1 MGNTKTDKNNRLKP
15 AAQPRMQTVSQALR
29 LTPWFILS
37 ALLLTF
43 CQAPWNLSFL
53 AWLAL
58 VPFVLVCN
66 PKTPRKSLMLAA
78 YLVSF
83 LYWMGNLYWIIP
95 ITGPGYIAFAL
106 WQAVYWP
113 LLALG
118 VRYLRTKNCPMIL
131 AVPILFVGAESIQ
144 SFLFTGFN
152 WYFLAH
158 SQYLNSSLIQIADL
172 FGVFGISAVL
182 AMSNGILSETLYSIF
197 YRKSLFRLWIHLA
210 AFAVI
215 LFAIGVYNKQSLY
228 FNDHPQ
234 PKIGVIQTNIP
245 TAVKEETENAQMILD
260 DLLTQSNHCIAAG
273 AKLILW
279 PETMVLTSLN
289 PGYRMYFD
297 PNSEPVRFNKQI
309 ADFTGQKQIY
319 LLLGAH
325 GASVGDVGGQ
335 LEVTERFNS
344 AYLYQP
350 DGSQSSL
357 RYDKIHLVPFG
368 EVIPFKQSF
377 PPLYRFFNL
386 FSPYDFEY
394 SLTAGKEAVL
404 FPVVLENKKY
414 HFGVL
419 ICYEDTDPAIS
430 RKMVYKNG
438 NKTADWL
445 VNISN
450 DGWYVQFKDNR
461 VIPSVELA
469 QRTAIC
475 VFRCVEN
482 RISLVRS
489 VNTGVSCLIDPY
501 GRIQNQY
508 LGGNL
513 PIQGMARQ
521 GMAGWFVDAVP
532 LDSRITFYTRYGA
545 WIDKLPALG
554 ICLIAA
560 LAFMEKQKE
569 RKKQ

>member
-1 MGNTKTDKNNRLKP
+1 MGQSKTDKNKRLKP
-15 AAQPRMQTVSQALR
+15 AARPRTQTVSQALR
-29 LTPWFILS
+29 LMPLFILS
-37 ALLLTF
+37 AAMLTF

-53 AWLAL
+53 AWFAL
-58 VPFVLVCN
+58 VPFVLACEPDS
-66 PKTPRKSLMLAA
+66 PKKPLMLAA

-118 VRYLRTKNCPMIL
+118 VRYLRAGNRPMII

-152 WYFLAH
+152 WYFLGH
-158 SQYLNSSLIQIADL
+158 SQYLNLSLIQIADL

-182 AMSNGILSETLYSIF
+182 AMSNGILGETLYSIF
-197 YRKSLFRLWIHLA
+197 NRKSFFRLWIQLA
-210 AFAVI
+210 AFGLI

-228 FNDHPQ
+228 FNDQPQ
-234 PKIGVIQTNIP
+234 PKIGVVQSNVP
-245 TAVKEETENAQMILD
+245 SAVKEETDNAQMILD
-260 DLLTQSNHCIAAG
+260 DLLVQSNHCVAAG

-279 PETMVLTSLN
+279 PETMVLAPLN
-289 PGYRMYFD
+289 QGYRMYCD
-297 PNSEPVRFNKQI
+297 PNSEPVKFDKQI
-309 ADFTGQKQIY
+309 AAYTGQKQIY
-319 LLLGAH
+319 LLAGAH
-325 GASVGDVGGQ
+325 AASVGEVNGKLD
-335 LEVTERFNS
+335 VTERFNS
-344 AYLYQP
+344 AYLYLP
-350 DGSQSSL
+350 DGRQSSL

-386 FSPYDFEY
+386 FSPYDYEY
-394 SLTAGKEAVL
+394 SLTAGSEPVL
-404 FPVVLENKKY
+404 FPVQLDGREY

-419 ICYEDTDPAIS
+419 ICYEDTDPAIA
-430 RKMVYKNG
+430 RKMVYKNC

-450 DGWYVQFKDNR
+450 DGWYVQFKDNK

-475 VFRCVEN
+475 VFRCIEN

-508 LGGNL
+508 LSGNL

-532 LDSRITFYTRYGA
+532 LDSRITFYTRFGA
-545 WIDKLPALG
+545 WIDKLPAAG
-554 ICLIAA
+554 VCLVVI
-560 LAFMEKQKE
+560 LAWFDTFKR
-569 RKKQ
+569 RK